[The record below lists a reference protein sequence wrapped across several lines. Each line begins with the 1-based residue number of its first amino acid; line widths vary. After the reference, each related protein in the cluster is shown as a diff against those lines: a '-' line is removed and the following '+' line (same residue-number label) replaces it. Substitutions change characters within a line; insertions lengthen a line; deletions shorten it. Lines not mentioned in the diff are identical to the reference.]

1 MSFNSTLGFYKN
13 NLRCFVLTSNESG
26 VLEILNGYSHTD
38 ITGLAGTNLLLTA
51 ISRNYRAVVNMLLQK
66 GVDPNCIRC
75 DQKSPLE
82 ISTILLSDCFL
93 TKRLLDHGANPNVT
107 VHNKPLLFTI
117 ISNGS
122 ACNKIAEILLSNHN
136 TDINPQD
143 QHGSTLL
150 DKVISCNN
158 YDLEDIIIHL
168 QQLENALS
176 TGDKEINH
184 FSNKNLEIFT
194 KRQISKITSG
204 NSHKTLDQF
213 SKNISDVVKYK
224 QLVSNV
230 PNHSEILQQVE
241 EKITMFFSL
250 KYMAAQ
256 TLRNY
261 NIPVIVNED
270 IPKMLYHKL
279 EHDYNISLVT
289 PVPVLAEDFELYAE

>member
-1 MSFNSTLGFYKN
+1 MPFKNILGFYKN
-13 NLRCFVLTSNESG
+13 NLQCFVLTNNERG
-26 VLEILNGYSHTD
+26 VLEILNGYSHAD
-38 ITGLAGTNLLLTA
+38 MTGSAGTNLLLTA
-51 ISRNYRAVVNMLLQK
+51 INRNDRVIVNMLLQK
-66 GVDPNCIRC
+66 GVDPNCIGY
-75 DQKSPLE
+75 DQRSPLE
-82 ISTILLSDCFL
+82 ISTILLSDCSL
-93 TKRLLDHGANPNVT
+93 TRRLLDYGANPNVT

-143 QHGSTLL
+143 KHGSTLL
-150 DKVISCNN
+150 DKVISYNN
-158 YDLEDIIIHL
+158 YDLADIIINL

-184 FSNKNLEIFT
+184 ISNKHLAIFT

-213 SKNISDVVKYK
+213 SKNILDVIKYK
-224 QLVSNV
+224 QLVSNIS
-230 PNHSEILQQVE
+230 NHSEILQQVE
-241 EKITMFFSL
+241 ENITIFFSL

-261 NIPVIVNED
+261 NIPVVVHED
-270 IPKMLYHKL
+270 IPKMLYHQL
-279 EHDYNISLVT
+279 EQDYNISLVT
-289 PVPVLAEDFELYAE
+289 TTPVLGENYWLYAE